1 MTLRC
6 VHPKARFQID
16 AECSVQ
22 QRNYDEEAAE
32 EEVDEARIIS
42 NPKDMMGV
50 LLFGTEKAKF
60 QNEGDDKHAPVYPHC
75 YLFTDL
81 DIPSAEDVKSLK
93 SLVEDDNDEDNILV
107 PSKDPAAMANVLFCA
122 NQIFTTKAANFG
134 SRRLFVLTDNDNP
147 HSADKQAKSAAAVRA
162 KDLYD
167 LGVVIELFPI
177 TREERDFD
185 MGKFY
190 DDIMYRDSAAEANMS
205 DVLTSKSGGG
215 LSLLNS
221 LIANINSKQ
230 TAKRALFSGVAFE
243 IAPGLTISV
252 KGKVGD
258 KKAYKFGGE
267 YVYFTPEEQK
277 SLKDFGPSTIRIL
290 GFKPQSSLP
299 FWASVHKS
307 SFIFPSEEHYVGST
321 RVFTA
326 LWKKLLA
333 DDKMA
338 IAWAITRS
346 NAKPTL
352 VAIIPSRGRSEEDS
366 GPQSLPAGLWLY
378 PLPFVDDIRNPPDMP
393 DPVQAS
399 DALVDKMQI
408 IAENLWL
415 PNRAYNPSK
424 YPNPQ
429 LQWHYKILQALALQ
443 EEVPETPEDLT
454 VPKYNAIAKRVGG
467 HIRDWQALVDEE
479 LSHVRKQGS
488 LKREAGDEEGGKP
501 KKRTKAESKPAG
513 SGLSDA
519 QIKAAND
526 SGGLSK
532 MTVAELKDPSRIIL
546 ASETIMNQP
555 QDDPVLQKDVARY
568 IAGVVGSCDG
578 SAWVLREM
586 SRKPQGWI
594 FIYVCK
600 QSMQV
605 WLRRNAQSVG
615 NIVVGDYS
623 SKELDAVSAS
633 ERQMEGDAAQETPDA
648 EIIVGS
654 AEMVGDPALPKRSK
668 KATPRRKKKAA
679 EKPEEPAPAASQAN
693 DSEQASADDA
703 PTAAVLAP
711 LLNLDPAEAERR
723 SQRAVELLQG
733 AGLDPS
739 TLSSDQFN
747 IFANQSP
754 GLQQES
760 LAMLVRYGAE
770 RLRIIHPNK
779 EAPAQDSENVAPCGR
794 EKPTC
799 QNCLD
804 AGEECV
810 YPLQKTRPKKPKS
823 NTLVSEDVDAE
834 GEASEVMDYSPGPED
849 QDHSLGPGVPEAELQ
864 DTVEDA
870 PPHDYF
876 ASTHNHNPPAAEPAN
891 TSEEGP
897 YPLSV
902 THHLEPPENSNPPD
916 VVVSAP
922 TNAAETTQASKRRS
936 LPSGPANR
944 KKAND
949 AIPLALPES
958 PMMSAWG
965 TMTISP
971 SSLSNATDSHPQPTS
986 STPSS
991 DVSQPFQHP
1000 QQTAVATQAAL
1011 QEPWN
1016 PSTSSAQPT
1025 QSRQSPFQAP
1035 APAPPARAK
1044 SRAQS
1049 RTLARREGRPLFSA
1063 VSSSNGD
1070 TSHPRQLRGCR
1081 AENSQSSNRVT
1092 YEPYSSHP
1100 AGLRANPPYTPYED
1114 YGRSA
1119 TPAATAGAT
1128 SSAQSRTSSYSTS
1141 VHNTTITTS
1150 SSTPGTYSYPSS
1162 QARDAQ
1168 GGNNANT
1175 HRYQNKQQQQQQNW
1189 YGYPSS
1195 SSSNTQPTRGSYG
1208 SYDHHGSLTLPN
1220 HGSSYGG
1227 ADNDALIDLL
1237 AGSVHHRQ

>member
-1 MTLRC
+1 MSERE
-6 VHPKARFQID
+6 PW
-16 AECSVQ
+16 

-32 EEVDEARIIS
+32 EEVDEAADRDSPLIAALKCAYHLMQQRIIS

-252 KGKVGD
+252 KGYNVMNRQKEERSCYIWLDGETPQLVTGETTKVSED
-258 KKAYKFGGE
+258 TARTAYKFGGE

-532 MTVAELKDPSRIIL
+532 MTVAELKD
-546 ASETIMNQP
+546 
-555 QDDPVLQKDVARY
+555 
-568 IAGVVGSCDG
+568 
-578 SAWVLREM
+578 
-586 SRKPQGWI
+586 
-594 FIYVCK
+594 
-600 QSMQV
+600 
-605 WLRRNAQSVG
+605 
-615 NIVVGDYS
+615 
-623 SKELDAVSAS
+623 
-633 ERQMEGDAAQETPDA
+633 
-648 EIIVGS
+648 
-654 AEMVGDPALPKRSK
+654 
-668 KATPRRKKKAA
+668 
-679 EKPEEPAPAASQAN
+679 
-693 DSEQASADDA
+693 
-703 PTAAVLAP
+703 VLACR
-711 LLNLDPAEAERR
+711 D
-723 SQRAVELLQG
+723 
-733 AGLDPS
+733 
-739 TLSSDQFN
+739 
-747 IFANQSP
+747 
-754 GLQQES
+754 
-760 LAMLVRYGAE
+760 LVE
-770 RLRIIHPNK
+770 RL
-779 EAPAQDSENVAPCGR
+779 
-794 EKPTC
+794 
-799 QNCLD
+799 
-804 AGEECV
+804 EEWA
-810 YPLQKTRPKKPKS
+810 
-823 NTLVSEDVDAE
+823 D
-834 GEASEVMDYSPGPED
+834 
-849 QDHSLGPGVPEAELQ
+849 
-864 DTVEDA
+864 
-870 PPHDYF
+870 
-876 ASTHNHNPPAAEPAN
+876 
-891 TSEEGP
+891 
-897 YPLSV
+897 
-902 THHLEPPENSNPPD
+902 
-916 VVVSAP
+916 
-922 TNAAETTQASKRRS
+922 RS
-936 LPSGPANR
+936 
-944 KKAND
+944 
-949 AIPLALPES
+949 
-958 PMMSAWG
+958 
-965 TMTISP
+965 
-971 SSLSNATDSHPQPTS
+971 
-986 STPSS
+986 
-991 DVSQPFQHP
+991 
-1000 QQTAVATQAAL
+1000 
-1011 QEPWN
+1011 
-1016 PSTSSAQPT
+1016 
-1025 QSRQSPFQAP
+1025 
-1035 APAPPARAK
+1035 
-1044 SRAQS
+1044 
-1049 RTLARREGRPLFSA
+1049 
-1063 VSSSNGD
+1063 
-1070 TSHPRQLRGCR
+1070 
-1081 AENSQSSNRVT
+1081 
-1092 YEPYSSHP
+1092 
-1100 AGLRANPPYTPYED
+1100 
-1114 YGRSA
+1114 
-1119 TPAATAGAT
+1119 
-1128 SSAQSRTSSYSTS
+1128 
-1141 VHNTTITTS
+1141 
-1150 SSTPGTYSYPSS
+1150 
-1162 QARDAQ
+1162 
-1168 GGNNANT
+1168 
-1175 HRYQNKQQQQQQNW
+1175 
-1189 YGYPSS
+1189 
-1195 SSSNTQPTRGSYG
+1195 
-1208 SYDHHGSLTLPN
+1208 
-1220 HGSSYGG
+1220 
-1227 ADNDALIDLL
+1227 
-1237 AGSVHHRQ
+1237 